1 MLRRWAGLLVGTAQ
15 RPPVQ
20 STVPEV
26 ADLDETVNCPP
37 SISCTEVAGAD
48 DTSHSVVHDSDENTL
63 SSDDDSP
70 ERPIVQVRCS
80 GEGVMKGAVFSTLSQ
95 AKEACTRFAQCPVKQ
110 SSTKKLKYVTFSC
123 FRSGSPSQSQSKVDE
138 EFQRKKWSSRIQCP
152 FIIRL
157 KKNESL
163 DVFEVTDLSDTHN
176 HELYAEEEIQQLPQN
191 RFIPEEV
198 KDRIL
203 SLNSHGILKCDQ
215 IMCLIENDYF
225 PELQVTWTKRDVQNL
240 LQQHVNRKLE
250 THNFVSLLH
259 RKCADGWQINIHH
272 NEETLR
278 LERILWI
285 SKTGLEQYLLFSDV
299 LEIDA
304 TYKTNR

>member
-1 MLRRWAGLLVGTAQ
+1 M
-15 RPPVQ
+15 
-20 STVPEV
+20 
-26 ADLDETVNCPP
+26 
-37 SISCTEVAGAD
+37 
-48 DTSHSVVHDSDENTL
+48 
-63 SSDDDSP
+63 
-70 ERPIVQVRCS
+70 
-80 GEGVMKGAVFSTLSQ
+80 
-95 AKEACTRFAQCPVKQ
+95 
-110 SSTKKLKYVTFSC
+110 
-123 FRSGSPSQSQSKVDE
+123 
-138 EFQRKKWSSRIQCP
+138 QCP

-163 DVFEVTDLSDTHN
+163 NVFEVTDLSDTHN
-176 HELYAEEEIQQLPQN
+176 HELFSEEELQQLPQN

-203 SLNSHGILKCDQ
+203 SLNGHGILDCNQ

-225 PELQVTWTKRDVQNL
+225 PELKVTWTKRDVQNL
-240 LQQHVNRKLE
+240 LQQHVNRRLE
-250 THNFVSLLH
+250 THHFVSLLNGK
-259 RKCADGWQINIHH
+259 RADGWQICIHH

-285 SKTGLEQYLLFSDV
+285 SKTGLDKYMLFSDV